1 MITGN
6 LALVRPRR
14 YRGVDDGD
22 RRAERRRRLVEAGLE
37 LFGTGGYQAASVRQ
51 ICAAAGL
58 TERYFYESFPN
69 REDLLAA
76 VYEDIVAALRQ
87 GMGAALDAAPA
98 GASAKGA
105 ACLDVY
111 FAYIEANRP
120 AGRVL
125 LFEVL
130 GVSPAIDRV
139 YNQGMEGLARMLS
152 RAAFGEGAPAAEGS
166 LFGLGVAGA
175 VVAIGVHWILTGYNR
190 DRAEIVAHC
199 TALLAALAD
208 RPQITPPKGTARENT
223 P

>member
-1 MITGN
+1 VITGT

-14 YRGVDDGD
+14 YRGVDDGE

-37 LFGTGGYQAASVRQ
+37 LFGTLGYQAASVRQ

-58 TERYFYESFPN
+58 TERYFYESFPH
-69 REDLLAA
+69 REDLLTA
-76 VYEDIVAALRQ
+76 VYGHIVAALRQ
-87 GMGAALDAAPA
+87 GMSDAMDAAPV
-98 GASAKGA
+98 GAVAKGA
-105 ACLDVY
+105 AALDVY
-111 FAYIEANRP
+111 FSYIEANRP

-125 LFEVL
+125 LFEIL

-139 YNQGMEGLARMLS
+139 YNQGMDGLARMLS
-152 RAAFGEGAPAAEGS
+152 RAAFGEGAPAADGS

-175 VVAIGVHWILTGYNR
+175 VVAIAVHWILTGYSR

-208 RPQITPPKGTARENT
+208 RPQIPPSAGTAREST
-223 P
+223 S